1 MSGKTKRRKERVAIK
16 KSPKG
21 TSANVSWALW
31 SWSLRGS
38 AFISTSIEEALSIR
52 PLMQTLDHYKKE
64 LGRLL

>member
-52 PLMQTLDHYKKE
+52 PLMQT
-64 LGRLL
+64 